1 MKEFFG
7 RLISTLGVII
17 APIPPLADRYKGME
31 SFSLDLFR
39 WYDFIFIFALIA
51 STAWLLF
58 DIHHFILNKDKIF
71 SYDEKGKKKIA
82 KYLNKKISNSQKVAI
97 FSRDLTWVSKD
108 SEQYKTLS
116 EKSKH
121 SELILF
127 LEKDTDISRYFASS
141 GAKVKKYSF
150 TKSKEFNPKIRFTI
164 LNYGLS
170 GKQALIGFKDEQGK
184 HIIRSINFKEHP
196 EILDLIDDYI
206 SFLSFFTKG

>member
-17 APIPPLADRYKGME
+17 APIPPLIDRYKGMG
-31 SFSLDLFR
+31 SFSLDFFR

-51 STAWLLF
+51 STAWLIF
-58 DIHHFILNKDKIF
+58 DISHFILNKDKIF

-97 FSRDLTWVSKD
+97 FSRDLTWVSED

-116 EKSKH
+116 EKSKR

-127 LEKDTDISRYFASS
+127 MEKDTDISRYFASF
-141 GAKVKKYSF
+141 GAEVKKYSF

>member
-17 APIPPLADRYKGME
+17 APIPPLADRYKGMG
-31 SFSLDLFR
+31 SFSLDFFK

-51 STAWLLF
+51 STAWLIF
-58 DIHHFILNKDKIF
+58 DIYHFILNKDKIF

-82 KYLNKKISNSQKVAI
+82 NYLNKKISNSQKVAI
-97 FSRDLTWVSKD
+97 FSRDLTWVPKD
-108 SEQYKTLS
+108 SKQYKTLS

-127 LEKDTDISRYFASS
+127 LEQDTDISRHFVSS
-141 GAKVKKYSF
+141 GAKVKKYSSA
-150 TKSKEFNPKIRFTI
+150 KLKGFNPKIRFTI

-170 GKQALIGFKDEQGK
+170 GNQALIGFKDEQGK
-184 HIIRSINFKEHP
+184 HIIRSINFKKHP

-206 SFLSFFTKG
+206 SFLSAFTRG